1 MLVPL
6 LATLAA
12 AVSPNNTSAIS
23 DPPKQ
28 ESIGNR
34 ELGITIGYGVPT
46 DERLYV
52 NPYGPSFSARLGWA
66 FGGPTV
72 RFYVGAEGSITT
84 GMRRSYFTDSVSANL
99 FYAGAEAGIRHYLP
113 KEHMHL
119 GANLGAAL
127 GQLTYRPGRQGDAAN
142 ACFCL
147 SGAVTLGFEI
157 TRNVEVGVEAKF
169 TWLAPWQGSFSEN
182 MMAFTPSAQSTYR
195 F

>member
-1 MLVPL
+1 MLILL

-12 AVSPNNTSAIS
+12 AASPNNTSATS
-23 DPPKQ
+23 DAPKQ
-28 ESIGNR
+28 ENIGNL

-72 RFYVGAEGSITT
+72 RFYVGAEGTITT
-84 GMRRSYFTDSVSANL
+84 GMRRSYFTNSASANL
-99 FYAGAEAGIRHYLP
+99 FYAGAEAGIRYYLP
-113 KEHMHL
+113 KQHMHL
-119 GANLGAAL
+119 GANLGAGL
-127 GQLTYRPGRQGDAAN
+127 GQLTYRLGGQDDAEN
-142 ACFCL
+142 LCLCL

-157 TRNVEVGVEAKF
+157 TRCVDVGVEARF
-169 TWLAPWQGSFSEN
+169 TWLELGSFSEH
-182 MMAFTPSAQSTYR
+182 MIAFTPSVQSTYR

>member
-1 MLVPL
+1 MLVLL

-12 AVSPNNTSAIS
+12 AVSPNNISATS

-34 ELGITIGYGVPT
+34 ELGITFGYGVPT
-46 DERLYV
+46 NERLYV
-52 NPYGPSFSARLGWA
+52 NPYGPTFSARFGWA
-66 FGGPTV
+66 LGGPTL
-72 RFYVGAEGSITT
+72 RFYVGAEGSLTT
-84 GMRRSYFTDSVSANL
+84 GVRRSYFTGSASANL
-99 FYAGAEAGIRHYLP
+99 FYAGAEAGIRYYLP

-127 GQLTYRPGRQGDAAN
+127 GQLTYRSERQNDAEN
-142 ACFCL
+142 SCLCL

-157 TRNVEVGVEAKF
+157 TRHVNVGIEAKF
-169 TWLAPWQGSFSEN
+169 TWLASWPRSFSEP
-182 MMAFTPSAQSTYR
+182 MTAFTPSVQSTYR